1 MVCAAVVLH
10 SSVYVCVCVSTRCV
24 KTVYIVELC
33 VCSDARAKSTA
44 LLLHQLWADSC
55 RLAFPAGFYWC
66 QPLIKNILL
75 TDWIPVAPE
84 FRMYDCLCLKY
95 RRALH
100 GRWCNEY
107 QERFANCIHLK
118 ALQNWTVESHSGE
131 ANTYCICLA
140 LKVRKLSNKG
150 TKAISYLL
158 ISLFCFF
165 LFFYLY

>member
-107 QERFANCIHLK
+107 QERFANCFILK
-118 ALQNWTVESHSGE
+118 HCKIGLLKVTVEKQTHTASAWLWKLENS
-131 ANTYCICLA
+131 LA
-140 LKVRKLSNKG
+140 KGQKL
-150 TKAISYLL
+150 
-158 ISLFCFF
+158 
-165 LFFYLY
+165 